1 MQFQAVDFLTHI
13 ISQQNFIDRAN
24 GRSNPT
30 FALSTLNLRLRDG
43 NQDNG
48 G

>member
-1 MQFQAVDFLTHI
+1 MSAMRIGGF
-13 ISQQNFIDRAN
+13 S
-24 GRSNPT
+24 PT